1 MGIPV
6 LKLSLTDK
14 PDIISVLE
22 REGVSLT
29 QRGRYFWACCPL
41 HSEKTPSFKVDPD
54 RQTFHC
60 FGCHKNGDSITLV
73 REIHGLS
80 FKEAL
85 AYLDIADAR
94 SYSARTNDEAEKREL
109 TEAFRTW
116 ERETADCIALLLRTF
131 RQLRA
136 TKQDYTEAELVL
148 LAQLQEQI
156 DYFEYIYEEVFC
168 KGNDEAKLTFLRRNT
183 EYEMRC
189 RRCAF
194 GAKEEGGNRDCRRG
208 TSDP

>member
-1 MGIPV
+1 MGIPAR
-6 LKLSLTDK
+6 KLSLADK

-22 REGVSLT
+22 REGVSLA

-41 HSEKTPSFKVDPD
+41 HSEKTPSFKIDPD

-85 AYLDIADAR
+85 AYLNIADAL
-94 SYSARTNDEAEKREL
+94 SFSARTNDEGEKREL

-116 ERETADCIALLLRTF
+116 ERETVDSIALLLRTY
-131 RQLRA
+131 RNLRA
-136 TKQDYTEAELVL
+136 TKKEYTEAELVL
-148 LAQLQEQI
+148 LAQVQGQV
-156 DYFEYIYEEVFC
+156 DYLEYIYGEVFC
-168 KGNDEAKLTFLRRNT
+168 RSDDETKLQLF
-183 EYEMRC
+183 M
-189 RRCAF
+189 
-194 GAKEEGGNRDCRRG
+194 EEIGI
-208 TSDP
+208 